1 VSTKRLPDN
10 VLPIW
15 TPRDSV
21 DTAQAFALELDNAER
36 GVQDYLPP
44 VVLFTARSR
53 ERKARLY
60 DRLAV
65 ALLLLLCAAL
75 GVIGFTLAVP
85 HAKADVDNVVVAYS
99 AHYGGAVCSV
109 LDEFPSEN
117 GILGIGKSII
127 EDGLTGYQAG
137 QVLYLSVSDVC
148 PRHMGLLRAFAASP
162 EMTA

>member
-1 VSTKRLPDN
+1 MDRNIV
-10 VLPIW
+10 PIW
-15 TPRDSV
+15 APQDSV
-21 DTAQAFALELDNAER
+21 DTAKQFHLELDNAER
-36 GVQDYLPP
+36 G
-44 VVLFTARSR
+44 LFIDHSWFLSQSR

-65 ALLLLLCAAL
+65 ALLLVLCAAL
-75 GVIGFTLAVP
+75 GVIGFTLAAP

-117 GILGIGKSII
+117 GILGIGKSIM

>member
-1 VSTKRLPDN
+1 VVAAGNSRRPRLRLVGP
-10 VLPIW
+10 
-15 TPRDSV
+15 
-21 DTAQAFALELDNAER
+21 QER
-36 GVQDYLPP
+36 GVQEFQPP

-137 QVLYLSVSDVC
+137 QVIYLSVSDIC
-148 PRHMGLLRAFAASP
+148 PRHMGLLRAFAYPAV
-162 EMTA
+162 TA